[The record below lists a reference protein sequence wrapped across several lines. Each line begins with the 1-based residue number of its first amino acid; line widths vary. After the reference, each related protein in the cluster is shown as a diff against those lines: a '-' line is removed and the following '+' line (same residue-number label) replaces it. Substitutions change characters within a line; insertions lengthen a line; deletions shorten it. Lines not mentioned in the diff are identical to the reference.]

1 MTRSPFPQLAQEFV
15 GRHEERVVLEDAA
28 DDDHRVRAQDVHDD
42 IGTEPGQIVGSAD
55 GIVVLGQDEV

>member
-1 MTRSPFPQLAQEFV
+1 
-15 GRHEERVVLEDAA
+15 LEDAA
-28 DDDHRVRAQDVHDD
+28 DDHHRVRAQDVHDD